1 MSMLLA
7 WQHVCLQHTNSSWQ
21 TRCPGHDHMSCSNVK
36 IAHTHLLHTDSVSL
50 IALCLQLT
58 DRWLLTWLWLPKRPC
73 YYPVMS
79 ISCISHFGS
88 FFRHS
93 SGLKVYHRSHSLCP
107 VSPVAA
113 GSYRIVYFLWSA
125 CFYYKFPKLLNWFDH
140 LGRIQPP
147 GRGIYSKN
155 MFPLY
160 MLLFTVLCVSFHC
173 FLSPTLFYM
182 IMFTLWKVVEWDFV
196 YNLQKCTC
204 LLQTPQHWFDH
215 SEGKLYQ
222 AAYECNPDSSDQ

>member
-160 MLLFTVLCVSFHC
+160 MLLFTVLCVS
-173 FLSPTLFYM
+173 LFFVPNFILHDNVY
-182 IMFTLWKVVEWDFV
+182 IMKSGWMRFCVQPPEVHMPVTNTVALIW
-196 YNLQKCTC
+196 
-204 LLQTPQHWFDH
+204 
-215 SEGKLYQ
+215 S
-222 AAYECNPDSSDQ
+222 